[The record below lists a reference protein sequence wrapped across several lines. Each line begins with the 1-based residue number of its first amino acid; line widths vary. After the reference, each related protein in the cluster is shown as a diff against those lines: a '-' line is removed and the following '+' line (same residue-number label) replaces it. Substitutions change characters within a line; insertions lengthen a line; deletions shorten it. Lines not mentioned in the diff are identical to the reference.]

1 VRVMD
6 FARSDEHQPIRETS
20 GGHAATGADAP
31 A

>member
-1 VRVMD
+1 MD
-6 FARSDEHQPIRETS
+6 FACSDEHQPIRETS